1 MRNKLIQYIPCAIV
15 SIPFAFWYLAVIV
28 GQDTF
33 PTKLTDIGFISV
45 LHIVLSVLFYYA
57 KKDFSK

>member
-1 MRNKLIQYIPCAIV
+1 MPCAII

-33 PTKLTDIGFISV
+33 PTKLTTIGVVSAV
-45 LHIVLSVLFYYA
+45 HIVICVIAHFA
-57 KKDFSK
+57 KKDFL